1 MNINSV
7 LIKSNH
13 VLADIPC
20 GVLISCVADT
30 EVYMENIIFRRARIM
45 ALSAGHCV
53 NDWYMNFVQVL
64 IPFFIMSGFPIG
76 KSAFLVTAFTC
87 TSSVMQPLFGIIVDR
102 TDRRWMIIAGTAWM
116 AALLSLTGLVRGYP
130 LLFAVVLLSGFG
142 TAAFHPQASA
152 MVASLSGGKRGFWQA
167 FFIASGNL
175 GWALAPLIIVPFVTA
190 FGLGATPYLAIPGVL
205 TAAVLALVSRGVKK
219 TVRARND
226 RRAIFPAGSVL
237 PLSRIVFIVMCRS
250 LTYFG
255 MVAFLPI
262 YLSEK
267 GFSIGRSGNLLFL
280 MLAAGAAGGLIGGF
294 ISDRW
299 SRRGVLSVS
308 LLLAAVFFMLFL
320 RSSGTLSLVLL
331 GLAGAC
337 LLGSFSVTVVMA
349 QTILTHGA
357 ATASGLMLGLGT
369 GIGGLGVGILG
380 HAAGVY
386 GAGRV
391 VMVLA
396 LVPAAAGIVSLTLG
410 TSYEKDTSKSNTMD
424 ALDKKSVQG
433 SGGLPD
439 APNGLNE
446 R

>member
-1 MNINSV
+1 MGN
-7 LIKSNH
+7 
-13 VLADIPC
+13 
-20 GVLISCVADT
+20 GR
-30 EVYMENIIFRRARIM
+30 FGRARIM

-64 IPFFIMSGFPIG
+64 IPFFIMRGFPIG

-102 TDRRWMIIAGTAWM
+102 TDRRWMIVAGTAWM
-116 AALLSLTGLVRGYP
+116 AALLSLTGLVHGYP

-175 GWALAPLIIVPFVTA
+175 GWALAPLVIVPFVTA
-190 FGLGATPYLAIPGVL
+190 FGLGATPYLAIPGAL
-205 TAAVLALVSRGVKK
+205 TAAILAPVSRGVNIDKRK
-219 TVRARND
+219 RTASH
-226 RRAIFPAGSVL
+226 AIFPEGSVL
-237 PLSRIVFIVMCRS
+237 HLSRIVFIVMCRS

-349 QTILTHGA
+349 QSILAHGA

-386 GAGRV
+386 GAGRI
-391 VMVLA
+391 VMILA

-410 TSYEKDTSKSNTMD
+410 KSYEKDERRSN
-424 ALDKKSVQG
+424 AGNAPYAKNLQG
-433 SGGLPD
+433 SDGLPD
-439 APNGLNE
+439 VLNSVNE